1 MSIQE
6 LRSMNQI
13 CDTMQLSHFL
23 NPLEEVVEDNDKDI
37 FAYIVYNYSINKE
50 IADEVDGEEIYE

>member
-1 MSIQE
+1 
-6 LRSMNQI
+6 
-13 CDTMQLSHFL
+13 MQLSHFL